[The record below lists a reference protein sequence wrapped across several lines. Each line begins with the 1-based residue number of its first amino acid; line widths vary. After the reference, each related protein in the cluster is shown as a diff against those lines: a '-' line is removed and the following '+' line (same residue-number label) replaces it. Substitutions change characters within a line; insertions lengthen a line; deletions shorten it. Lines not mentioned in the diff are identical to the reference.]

1 MNMKDKKYTI
11 ADNGEYLTGEEA
23 TKHEEKEY
31 GMKIV
36 LNEIEIEVVLD
47 MINDRLKHG
56 ILTHTEQDV
65 LMDLKKEIEN
75 YV

>member
-1 MNMKDKKYTI
+1 MKDKNYTI

-23 TKHEEKEY
+23 TKYEEKEY

-36 LNEIEIEVVLD
+36 LNEMEREVVLD

-56 ILTHTEQDV
+56 ILTRTEQDV
-65 LMDLKKEIEN
+65 LMDLKIEIEN